1 MISATWRK
9 RFSIL
14 RNRLYLYPPPEPMPY
29 TRLFWFATAL
39 VFIAVIAFSLFFI
52 FYMTARQDAFGLNA
66 EDFGIMDQAIWNT
79 LHGNM
84 LHQTICNIV
93 TDTNCYTT
101 DGVSRFAIHFEPIL
115 FPISLLYLLWP
126 DPKILLVAQTLIVA
140 SGAFPAF
147 WLARL
152 RLRNELA
159 AVAIAV
165 LYLLYP
171 AQQQATVSDF
181 HAVTFTAA
189 FLLFT
194 LYFMYTRRTVWLLI
208 FAILAMACKEE
219 IPLVVAMLGLWTIVF
234 QQRWRSGLALI
245 LIAVAWFALA
255 FQVFHLF
262 SPTGHPLLAA
272 RYDQL
277 GNGPVQIVTNI
288 VRHPFGFIKFYVLS
302 PGRRTYLDT
311 LLSPTLYLPLLA
323 PWVLIMA
330 VPSLAI
336 NLLSSDFQM
345 YSGLFQYNAEIVPI
359 LIFSTIEA
367 IVLIL
372 WLVAAI
378 AARWRSRQQE
388 ASAETAVPVR
398 PWRYARVTH
407 AGILIVLLGLILF
420 STLRWDD
427 DFHGQMP
434 FSKGFAWPVV
444 SSHTALANRFIS
456 MIPPDASV
464 SAQTRL
470 VTHLSHRTKIY
481 LFPYGSDSADYVFLD
496 VSSDIY
502 PYGVPRNYMDTVKKV
517 LLSGNYGIAAAQDG
531 YLLLKRGL
539 PPPGITSSS
548 TAQRGQNL
556 ENTVTSMSLNLPENF
571 CSYIYAAPD
580 AVPNRLQVTFADQRN
595 SINLLGFNVDSN
607 STGNT
612 FSRND
617 GRMVIT
623 TYWQV
628 SRPTTIPL
636 QMVVLLHG
644 SDGKEYFVTNDVA
657 NLSLCQTTTWQPGMI
672 VRMTTET
679 FSLQNSSAPN
689 GLAYL
694 SIALLPLAQSS
705 STMMDVQ
712 ARLPLQ
718 MVNASGTVMPTQGTN
733 ALQLMPITIVQ

>member
-14 RNRLYLYPPPEPMPY
+14 RNRLYLYPPPEPMPR

-39 VFIAVIAFSLFFI
+39 VSLAVIAFSLFFI

-115 FPISLLYLLWP
+115 FPISLLYLIWP

-194 LYFMYTRRTVWLLI
+194 LYFMYTRRTVWLLV

-255 FQVFHLF
+255 FQMFHLF
-262 SPTGHPLLAA
+262 SPTGHPLLAS
-272 RYDQL
+272 RYGQL
-277 GNGPVQIVTNI
+277 GNGPVQTVTNI
-288 VRHPFGFIKFYVLS
+288 VRHPLGFIKLYVFS

-311 LLSPTLYLPLLA
+311 LLSPALYLPLLA

-336 NLLSSDFQM
+336 NLLSSNFQM

-367 IVLIL
+367 IVLLL
-372 WLVAAI
+372 WLVSVI
-378 AARWRSRQQE
+378 TARWRSRQQGT
-388 ASAETAVPVR
+388 SAETAAPAQ
-398 PWRYARVTH
+398 PWRYARVAH
-407 AGILIVLLGLILF
+407 VGMLVVLLGLILF
-420 STLRWDD
+420 STVRWDD

-434 FSKGFAWPVV
+434 FSKGFAWPTI
-444 SSHTALANRFIS
+444 STHIALANRFIS

-464 SAQTRL
+464 SAQTHL

-481 LFPYGSDSADYVFLD
+481 LFPYGADNADYVFLD
-496 VSSDIY
+496 VTSDIY
-502 PYGVPRNYMDTVKKV
+502 PYSVPRNYMDTVKKV
-517 LLSGNYGIAAAQDG
+517 LLSGNYGIVAAQDG

-539 PPPGITSSS
+539 PPPGTASSS
-548 TAQRGQNL
+548 TAQPGQNL
-556 ENTVTSMSLNLPENF
+556 ENTVTSMSPNLPGNF

-580 AVPNRLQVTFADQRN
+580 AATKRLQATFADQRN
-595 SINLLGFNVDSN
+595 SINLVGFKLDSN
-607 STGNT
+607 GTGNT

-623 TYWQV
+623 TYWQI
-628 SRPTTIPL
+628 SRPIATPL
-636 QMVVLLHG
+636 QMVVLLHE

-657 NLSLCQTTTWQPGMI
+657 DLSLCQTTSWQPGRV

-679 FSLQNSSAPN
+679 FSLQNSSVPN

-718 MVNASGTVMPTQGTN
+718 VVNAPGTVMPTRGTN
-733 ALQLMPITIVQ
+733 ALQLMPITIVK

>member
-9 RFSIL
+9 RFSVL
-14 RNRLYLYPPPEPMPY
+14 RNRLYLYPPPEPMPR
-29 TRLFWFATAL
+29 TRLFWLATGL
-39 VFIAVIAFSLFFI
+39 VSLAVIAFSVFFI
-52 FYMTARQDAFGLNA
+52 SYMIARQNAFGLNA

-126 DPKILLVAQTLIVA
+126 DPKVLLVVQTLVVA

-189 FLLFT
+189 LLLFT
-194 LYFMYTRRTVWLLI
+194 LYFMYTRRTVWLFV

-219 IPLVVAMLGLWTIVF
+219 IPLVICMFGLWTIVF
-234 QQRWRSGLALI
+234 QQRWRSGLALVV
-245 LIAVAWFALA
+245 LSLAWFALA
-255 FQVFHLF
+255 FQMFHLF

-272 RYDQL
+272 RYGGL
-277 GNGPVQIVTNI
+277 GNGPVQIVANI
-288 VRHPFGFIKFYVLS
+288 VRHPFGFVKLYVLS
-302 PGRRTYLDT
+302 SGRRTYLDT

-336 NLLSSDFQM
+336 NLLSSNFQM

-372 WLVAAI
+372 WLVSLI
-378 AARWRSRQQE
+378 AARWRARQQ
-388 ASAETAVPVR
+388 TPAVEMAAPAQS
-398 PWRYARVTH
+398 WRFARVVH
-407 AGILIVLLGLILF
+407 GGVLVVLLGLILF

-427 DFHGQMP
+427 DFHGQLP
-434 FSKGFAWPVV
+434 FSKGFAWPTI
-444 SSHTALANRFIS
+444 STHLTLANDFIS
-456 MIPPDASV
+456 KIPADASV
-464 SAQTRL
+464 SAQTHL
-470 VTHLSHRTKIY
+470 VTHLSHRAKIY
-481 LFPYGSDSADYVFLD
+481 LFPYGADSADYVLLD
-496 VSSDIY
+496 VTSDIY
-502 PYGVPRNYMDTVKKV
+502 PYSVPRDYVNAVKKV
-517 LLSGNYGIAAAQDG
+517 LFSGNYGLVAAQNG

-539 PPPGITSSS
+539 PPPGVASSS
-548 TAQRGQNL
+548 IAPSGQDL
-556 ENTVTSMSLNLPENF
+556 ENSLTSLGANLPDSF
-571 CSYIYAAPD
+571 CSYIYASSA
-580 AVPNRLQVTFADQRN
+580 AVPNRLQATFGGQGD
-595 SINLLGFNVDSN
+595 SINLIGFNVDAN
-607 STGNT
+607 NTGKT

-617 GRMVIT
+617 GRMTIT

-628 SRPTTIPL
+628 NKPITTPL
-636 QMVVLLHG
+636 QMIVLLRTN
-644 SDGKEYFVTNDVA
+644 DGKEYFVNNDVPA
-657 NLSLCQTTTWQPGMI
+657 FSLCQTTGWKPGMI
-672 VRMTTET
+672 VQTTTET
-679 FSLQNSSAPN
+679 FSLQNSSVPN
-689 GLAYL
+689 GLAYM

-705 STMMDVQ
+705 STIMNVA
-712 ARLPLQ
+712 ARLPLH
-718 MVNASGTVMPTQGTN
+718 VVSASGPVIATQGTN
-733 ALQLMPITIVQ
+733 ALQLMPITIVK